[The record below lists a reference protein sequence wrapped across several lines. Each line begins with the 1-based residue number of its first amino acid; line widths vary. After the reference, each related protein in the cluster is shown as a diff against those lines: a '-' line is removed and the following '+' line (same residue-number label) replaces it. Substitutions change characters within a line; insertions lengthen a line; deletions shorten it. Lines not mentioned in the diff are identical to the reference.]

1 MNYLRWPALALA
13 LLSGA
18 ASAGH
23 FTFKDW
29 EVACD
34 NTRRCEAVGYQA
46 ESGEQNLPVLLWL
59 RRDAGAA
66 APVSARISVQS
77 EDDGAAGPLTVQ
89 VGAATVRGLH
99 VDDLLAPEQVAK
111 LLPLLLNAD
120 TAKVSDRKHTWT
132 LSLAGIKAAL
142 LKIDD
147 VQGRVGTSTALA
159 LRGARPAAAVL
170 PPLAPPDVRPLPA
183 VATREGDDRL
193 LPLIVKNLKHGG
205 CEDAFE
211 TGYGEPNNEIH
222 RLSATQ
228 VLLVLEC
235 GRGAYQSSYQVWTA
249 SDQPPYAAR
258 PVKLPD
264 VDGGEGYVMNPSFQN
279 GQLSS
284 FGKGRGISDCNT
296 HARWAWT
303 ASGFALI
310 EAASGRLCRGFPGGY
325 PLRDYTATVIPPAV
339 K

>member
-1 MNYLRWPALALA
+1 MNCLRWPALALA
-13 LLSGA
+13 LVSGA

-23 FTFKDW
+23 FTFQDW

-34 NTRRCEAVGYQA
+34 NTRRCEAVGYQSEEETLA
-46 ESGEQNLPVLLWL
+46 VLLWL
-59 RRDAGAA
+59 GRDAGPG

-89 VGAATVRGLH
+89 VGTTTLRGLR
-99 VDDLLAPEQVAK
+99 VDDLLKPEQIAK
-111 LLPLLLNAD
+111 LLPLLRNAE
-120 TAKVSDRKHTWT
+120 TATVSDAKHTWT
-132 LSLAGIKAAL
+132 LSLAGSKAAL
-142 LKIDD
+142 LKMDD
-147 VQGRVGTSTALA
+147 VQGRVGTASALA
-159 LRGARPAAAVL
+159 LPGARPAAAVL
-170 PPLAPPDVRPLPA
+170 PPLPPPRVQQLPTFA
-183 VATREGDDRL
+183 NRKGDEKL
-193 LPLIVKNLKHGG
+193 LPLIVKTLEHGG

-235 GRGAYQSSYQVWTA
+235 ARGAYQSSYQVWTA
-249 SDQPPYAAR
+249 NDKPPYAAR

-279 GQLSS
+279 GQLLS

-296 HARWAWT
+296 HAKWAWT

-339 K
+339 Q

>member
-13 LLSGA
+13 LVSGA

-46 ESGEQNLPVLLWL
+46 EDDTAPVLLWL
-59 RRDAGAA
+59 GRDAGAG

-99 VDDLLAPEQVAK
+99 ADDLLKPEQVAK

-132 LSLAGIKAAL
+132 LSLAGMKAAL
-142 LKIDD
+142 LKMDD

-183 VATREGDDRL
+183 VATRKGDDRL

-205 CEDAFE
+205 CEEAFE
-211 TGYGEPNNEIH
+211 TGGGEPNNEIH

-235 GRGAYQSSYQVWTA
+235 ARGAYQSSYQLWTA
-249 SDQPPYAAR
+249 NDKPPYAAR
-258 PVKLPD
+258 PVKLAD

-296 HARWAWT
+296 HAKWAWT
-303 ASGFALI
+303 ANGFALL

-325 PLRDYTATVIPPAV
+325 PLRDYTSTVRKPV